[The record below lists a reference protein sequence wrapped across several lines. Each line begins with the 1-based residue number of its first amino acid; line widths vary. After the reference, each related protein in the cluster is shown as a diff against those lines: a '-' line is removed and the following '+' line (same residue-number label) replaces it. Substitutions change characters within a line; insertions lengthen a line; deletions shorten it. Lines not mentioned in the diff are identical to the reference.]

1 MKIIYLVNCACAYVY
16 IVQASAALVSMG
28 VMAEEMSKERKE
40 VVRLKNKSKTKDGK
54 HGKKSD
60 HTYSLPDP
68 SEAIEKRAAKYEELY
83 DKALQE
89 IQV

>member
-1 MKIIYLVNCACAYVY
+1 M
-16 IVQASAALVSMG
+16 QASAALVSMG

-54 HGKKSD
+54 HGKKSA
-60 HTYSLPDP
+60 HSLPDP
-68 SEAIEKRAAKYEELY
+68 SEAIEKRAAKYEDLY

-89 IQV
+89 IQVRYSNIY

>member
-1 MKIIYLVNCACAYVY
+1 MN
-16 IVQASAALVSMG
+16 

-40 VVRLKNKSKTKDGK
+40 IVRLKNKSKTKDRKCGK
-54 HGKKSD
+54 ESAHNS
-60 HTYSLPDP
+60 PDP

>member
-1 MKIIYLVNCACAYVY
+1 MHDLAHPNNYM
-16 IVQASAALVSMG
+16 QASAALVSMS

-40 VVRLKNKSKTKDGK
+40 IVRLKNKSKTKDMKCGK
-54 HGKKSD
+54 ESAH
-60 HTYSLPDP
+60 SLPDP

-83 DKALQE
+83 DKALLE